1 MKKLILGAA
10 LLGLVG
16 VSCSNDDDSTSNPSS
31 TTNGSF
37 TVTIEN
43 VAPLNAFLK
52 SGVFNTPAGD
62 TSPGPATPGK
72 RYEFTIDAGRSQ
84 SLSFATMLAA
94 TNDAF
99 FAPGN
104 DGIALYDENGDPISG
119 DVTDQV
125 YLWDAGTEVNEEP
138 SVGPNTVTNQAAP
151 NTGVAE
157 NGNVLLMSDV
167 ANGEAFTFP
176 AVNEIINVTV
186 THQSG
191 TEFLIS
197 IEDLAGAELMTS
209 VGGRVA
215 PLSPGVYV
223 VHGGNNPLFTE
234 GEPDLGQGIE
244 NIAEDGD
251 VTNLGAYTTE
261 NTGVTYPASPG
272 IWVVSTEGTHPLFTE
287 GVTDYGDGIE
297 AIAEDGNVA
306 ILEANIPNL
315 VGVIDGAIMNTPLG
329 SSNPGP
335 ILPGSSYQFTFDAE
349 AGDYLSFA
357 NMLAATNDVFI
368 GTSDE
373 GIALFDASGNAVSG
387 DVTSEIYFWDAGTE
401 TNEEPAIGP
410 NTVTNQLG
418 ADTGMEENGT
428 VQLLSNINDGFTYPS
443 VSSVIKVTITP
454 N

>member
-1 MKKLILGAA
+1 MKKLIFGAA

-16 VSCSNDDDSTSNPSS
+16 VSCSNDDDNTSNT

-43 VAPLNAFLK
+43 VAPLNTFLK
-52 SGVFNTPAGD
+52 SGIFNTPVGD
-62 TSPGPATPGK
+62 SSPGPATPGK
-72 RYEFTIDAGRSQ
+72 RYEFTVDAGRSQ
-84 SLSFATMLAA
+84 SLSFVTMLAA

-104 DGIALYDENGDPISG
+104 EGIALYDENGNPITA

-138 SVGPNTVTNQAAP
+138 AVGPNTVTNQSGP
-151 NTGVAE
+151 NTGVDE
-157 NGNVLLMSDV
+157 NGNVLLMSAV
-167 ANGEAFTFP
+167 TNGETFAFP
-176 AVNEIINVTV
+176 PVNEIISVSV

-191 TEFLIS
+191 TQFLIS
-197 IEDLAGAELMTS
+197 IEDLAGAELSTS
-209 VGGRVA
+209 MGTRVA

-223 VHGGNNPLFTE
+223 VHGGDNPLFTQ

-251 VTNLGAYTTE
+251 VTNLGTYTAA

-272 IWVVSTEGTHPLFTE
+272 VWVVNTEGTNPLFTE
-287 GVTDYGDGIE
+287 GVVDYGDGIE
-297 AIAEDGNVA
+297 AIAEDGNTA
-306 ILEANIPNL
+306 ILGANILNL
-315 VGVIDGAIMNTPLG
+315 SGVMDGAIMNTPVG
-329 SSNPGP
+329 SNNPGP

-349 AGDYLSFA
+349 VGDNLSFV

-368 GTSDE
+368 GTSDQ
-373 GIALFDASGNAVSG
+373 GIALFDTNGNAISG
-387 DVTSEIYFWDAGTE
+387 DVTDEIYFWDAGTE
-401 TNEEPAIGP
+401 VNEEPAIGP
-410 NTVTNQLG
+410 NTVTNQSG
-418 ADTGMEENGT
+418 ADTGLDENNA
-428 VQLLSNINDGFTYPS
+428 VQLLSNVNDGFTYPS
-443 VSSVIKVTITP
+443 VDTVIKVTISA

>member
-16 VSCSNDDDSTSNPSS
+16 VSCSNDDDNNSSN
-31 TTNGSF
+31 TTPDGSF

-43 VAPLNAFLK
+43 IAPLNSFLK
-52 SGVFNTPAGD
+52 SGVFNTPFGD
-62 TSPGPATPGK
+62 TNPGPATPGK
-72 RYEFTIDAGRSQ
+72 RYEFTVDAGRNQ

-99 FAPGN
+99 FGPGN
-104 DGIALYDENGDPISG
+104 GGISLYDDNGNPITG

-138 SVGPNTVTNQAAP
+138 AVGPNTVTNQAGP
-151 NTGVAE
+151 NTGVDE
-157 NGNVLLMSDV
+157 NGNVLLMADV
-167 ANGEAFTFP
+167 TNGEAFTFP
-176 AVNEIINVTV
+176 AVEDIINVSV
-186 THQSG
+186 THMVG
-191 TEFLIS
+191 TSFLIS

-209 VGGRVA
+209 MGARVA

-223 VHGGNNPLFTE
+223 VHGGNNPLFTQ

-244 NIAEDGD
+244 NIAEDGS
-251 VTNLGAYTTE
+251 VTNLAAYTAA

-272 IWVVSTEGTHPLFTE
+272 VWVVNTQGTNPLFTE
-287 GVTDYGDGIE
+287 GVADYGDGIE

-306 ILEANIPNL
+306 ILGANIFNL
-315 VGVIDGAIMNTPLG
+315 SGVTDGAIMNTPIG

-335 ILPGSSYQFTFDAE
+335 ILPGSSYQFTFDAQV
-349 AGDYLSFA
+349 GDNLSFA

-387 DVTSEIYFWDAGTE
+387 DVTSNIYFWDAGTE
-401 TNEEPAIGP
+401 LNEEPAIGP
-410 NTVTNQLG
+410 NTVTNQTG
-418 ADTGMEENGT
+418 SDTGIDENQP
-428 VQLLSNINDGFTYPS
+428 VQLLSNVNDGFMYPS
-443 VSSVIKVTITP
+443 VNSVIRVTITA